1 MKKWGDGMGVIR
13 FSLDPDRQKGQTF
26 SSDDY
31 IYRTDPEWKL
41 ILDNLPEGRIEVFY
55 GGKSSMDEMKIT
67 KNYGADGADIP
78 ADYVKRYSTI
88 YADVILYRPG
98 EYSGEAIVKIMIPV
112 IH

>member
-1 MKKWGDGMGVIR
+1 MGVIR

-67 KNYGADGADIP
+67 KNYGDDGADIP

-88 YADVILYRPG
+88 YAG
-98 EYSGEAIVKIMIPV
+98 EKVSNEFVSHISLKRKFGGVC
-112 IH
+112 

>member
-1 MKKWGDGMGVIR
+1 
-13 FSLDPDRQKGQTF
+13 
-26 SSDDY
+26 
-31 IYRTDPEWKL
+31 
-41 ILDNLPEGRIEVFY
+41 
-55 GGKSSMDEMKIT
+55 MDEMKIT

-98 EYSGEAIVKIMIPV
+98 AYSGEDIVKIMIPV